1 MLVDGGIRVVMRL
14 PWSNGRNSMAERIPV
29 YVYAH
34 DPISQ
39 AGLASQLRT
48 RPEIQIVDHDVD
60 LATVAIVVVDEV
72 DDETT
77 RVVRAIQRNNGIP
90 RVVLVVTRLDDAGM
104 LAGVEAG
111 ACGLLRRSEALPE
124 RLVEAIQ
131 SAATGD
137 GSVPADLLGRLLEHV
152 GRLQRQVLTPRGLT
166 ISGLTEREIEVL
178 RLVADGLD
186 TAEIAGSLA
195 YSERTIKNIIH
206 DVTARLNLR
215 NRSHAVAYAVRQG
228 LI

>member
-1 MLVDGGIRVVMRL
+1 
-14 PWSNGRNSMAERIPV
+14 MAERISV

-48 RPEIQIVDHDVD
+48 RSEILIVDHDVD
-60 LATVAIVVVDEV
+60 QATVAVVVVDEV
-72 DDETT
+72 DEETT
-77 RVVRAIQRNNGIP
+77 RVVRAIQRQEGIP

-104 LAGVEAG
+104 MAGVEAG
-111 ACGLLRRSEALPE
+111 ACALLRRSEALPE

-152 GRLQRQVLTPRGLT
+152 GRLQRHVLTPRGLT
-166 ISGLTEREIEVL
+166 MSGLSEREIEVL

>member
-1 MLVDGGIRVVMRL
+1 MID
-14 PWSNGRNSMAERIPV
+14 RISV

-39 AGLASQLRT
+39 AGLASQLRS
-48 RPEIQIVDHDVD
+48 RPELHVVDDQIDR
-60 LATVAIVVVDEV
+60 AQVAVVVVDEV

-77 RVVRAIQRNNGIP
+77 RVVRAIQRNDGIP
-90 RVVLVVTRLDDAGM
+90 RVVLVVTRLDDGGM

-111 ACGLLRRSEALPE
+111 ACALLRRSEALPD
-124 RLVEAIQ
+124 RLLAAVR

-152 GRLQRQVLTPRGLT
+152 GQLQRQVLSPRGLT
-166 ISGLTEREIEVL
+166 LSGLTEREIEVL
-178 RLVADGLD
+178 RLVADGYD
-186 TAEIAGSLA
+186 TAEIANSLA
-195 YSERTIKNIIH
+195 YSERTIKNVIH

>member
-1 MLVDGGIRVVMRL
+1 
-14 PWSNGRNSMAERIPV
+14 MAERIAV

-39 AGLASQLRT
+39 AGLASQLRA

-60 LATVAIVVVDEV
+60 LATVAVVVVDEV
-72 DDETT
+72 DEETT
-77 RVVRAIQRNNGIP
+77 RVVRAIQRNDGIP

-111 ACGLLRRSEALPE
+111 ACGLLRRSEALAE

-166 ISGLTEREIEVL
+166 MSGLSEREIEVL
-178 RLVADGLD
+178 KLVADGFD

>member
-1 MLVDGGIRVVMRL
+1 M
-14 PWSNGRNSMAERIPV
+14 SERITV
-29 YVYAH
+29 YVYGH

-39 AGLASQLRT
+39 AGLVSQLKA
-48 RPEIQIVDHDVD
+48 RPEIHVLDDDIDR
-60 LATVAIVVVDEV
+60 AAVAVVVVDEV

-77 RVVRAIQRNNGIP
+77 RVVRAIQRNGIP
-90 RVVLVVTRLDDAGM
+90 RVLLVVTRLDDAGM
-104 LAGVEAG
+104 LGGVEAG
-111 ACGLLRRSEALPE
+111 ACGLLRRSESNPE
-124 RLVEAIQ
+124 RLVAAIQ

-152 GRLQRQVLTPRGLT
+152 SRLQRQVLSPRGLT
-166 ISGLTEREIEVL
+166 LSGLSEREIEVL
-178 RLVADGLD
+178 RLVADGMD
-186 TAEIAGSLA
+186 TSEIAGSLA